1 MGLLN
6 IFRPSRS
13 IVSRLTWRITVATI
27 ISLILILGLIFV
39 LIYILGVAATGLIF
53 GTAME
58 VTNEKMNTVF
68 SNVEAVVRN
77 NVPEAKKNIYQDDM
91 LFSSVQHMLKLNEEI
106 MGTAIAFNPDYE
118 PKKGQRYAP
127 YAFRTTTG
135 IHTTQLNSRAY
146 NYPEKEWFKKPV
158 ELKKACWSEPYVD
171 EGGGGFPMI
180 TYSLPLI
187 NDKDEA
193 YAVYTA
199 DLSLDWIETLRQKS
213 DSAFNENFMDVFDNE
228 AKSHFTSFLVTR
240 QGTIVAHPDSS
251 LVMKASLKDY
261 FKNIKGKEK
270 RKEKIIKDVLEIGTD
285 DRLYRLYRDKNESYI
300 LMFAACVERTDWLM
314 VVTLPVGDLLWL
326 LNSMMI
332 FMGFLSFIGI
342 GIIVLACYF
351 TVRKVTKPIRQF
363 TVSADEIAK
372 GNFTAELPK
381 VKTKDEMRRLRDSF
395 ETMQLSLVKQIEE
408 TEAIIEDK
416 GRIEGELQTARSIQM
431 SMLPKTFPPYPDRD
445 DIDIYGQ
452 LMPAK
457 EVGGDLFDFFLRDEK
472 LFFCIGDVS
481 GKGVPASLLMAVT
494 RSLFRTIASHE
505 SQPARIMTA
514 INESISEDNES
525 NMFVTL
531 FIGVLDLPTGRM
543 RYSNAGHDAPILIGD
558 QGVGFL
564 PCDPNLPV
572 GIITD
577 WKFTLQETVIDSQTT
592 IFLYTDG
599 LTEAENLRHEQFQEE
614 RVLDTACEAERKPEK
629 FIEHMTKVVQ
639 DFVGNAEQSDDQTML
654 AIQYSKEQ
662 DDDMRLSRSL
672 KLTNNVDEVPQL
684 AAFVDEVCE
693 AIGLDMSLTMSLN
706 LAIEEAVVIVMDYAY
721 PTGKKGDILI
731 EAKANNQ
738 CLKIVIIDWG
748 TPFDP
753 TTKAEV
759 DTTLSAEERPIG
771 GLGIHLV
778 RQIMD
783 SINYER
789 IDGKNV
795 LTLRKKT
802 V

>member
-27 ISLILILGLIFV
+27 ISLILILGLIFFI
-39 LIYILGVAATGLIF
+39 IYVVGAALMGITF
-53 GTAME
+53 GAAME

-91 LFSSVQHMLKLNEEI
+91 LFFAVQHMLKLNDEI
-106 MGTAIAFNPDYE
+106 MGAAIAFNPAVE
-118 PKKGQRYAP
+118 PKKGQLYAP
-127 YAFRTTTG
+127 YAYRTSMG

-158 ELKKACWSEPYVD
+158 ELKKGCWSEPYVD
-171 EGGGGFPMI
+171 EGGGNIPMI

-187 NDKDEA
+187 KDSSEV

-199 DLSLDWIETLRQKS
+199 DLSLDWIETLRLKS
-213 DSAFNENFMDVFDNE
+213 DSTFNDNFMDIFVDE
-228 AKSHFTSFLVTR
+228 GKSHFTSFLVTR

-251 LVMKASLKDY
+251 LVMRASLKDY
-261 FKNIKGKEK
+261 FKDIKDTEK
-270 RKEKIIKDVLEIGTD
+270 RKVKIAQDILEITPNQ
-285 DRLYRLYRDKNESYI
+285 RLYKFYEDKDGSYI
-300 LMFAACVERTDWLM
+300 LMFAACIERTDWLM
-314 VVTLPVGDLLWL
+314 VVTLPIRDLLWL
-326 LNSMMI
+326 LNSLMA
-332 FMGFLSFIGI
+332 FMGVLTFFGI

-363 TVSADEIAK
+363 TTSADEIAK

-381 VKTKDEMRRLRDSF
+381 IKTKDEMRRLRDSF

-408 TEAIIEDK
+408 TKAVNEEK
-416 GRIEGELQTARSIQM
+416 GRMEGELHIARNIQM

-457 EVGGDLFDFFLRDEK
+457 EVGGDLFDFFIRDEK

-494 RSLFRTIASHE
+494 RSLFRTVSTHE
-505 SQPARIMTA
+505 AMPSRIMTA

-525 NMFVTL
+525 SMFVTL
-531 FIGVLDLPTGRM
+531 FIGVLDLPTGRL
-543 RYSNAGHDAPILIGD
+543 RYTNAGHDEPILIGD
-558 QGVGFL
+558 IGIGHL
-564 PCDPNLPV
+564 PCNPNIPV
-572 GIITD
+572 GID
-577 WKFTLQETVIDSQTT
+577 SEWKFTTQEDIINSQTT

-614 RVLDTACEAERKPEK
+614 RVLDTCCECERKPDK
-629 FIEHMTKVVQ
+629 FIEHMTKVVH

-662 DDDMRLSRSL
+662 DENTRLSRSL
-672 KLTNNVDEVPQL
+672 KLTNDLEEVHLL

-693 AIGLDMSLTMSLN
+693 TIGLDMSLTMSLN
-706 LAIEEAVVIVMDYAY
+706 LAIEEAVVNVIDYAY
-721 PTGKKGDILI
+721 PAGTKGDILI
-731 EAKANNQ
+731 EATANEQ
-738 CLKIVIIDWG
+738 YLKIIINDWG

-753 TTKAEV
+753 TAKGDV

-789 IDGKNV
+789 TDGKNV
-795 LTLRKKT
+795 LTLRKKI

>member
-1 MGLLN
+1 
-6 IFRPSRS
+6 
-13 IVSRLTWRITVATI
+13 
-27 ISLILILGLIFV
+27 
-39 LIYILGVAATGLIF
+39 
-53 GTAME
+53 
-58 VTNEKMNTVF
+58 
-68 SNVEAVVRN
+68 
-77 NVPEAKKNIYQDDM
+77 
-91 LFSSVQHMLKLNEEI
+91 
-106 MGTAIAFNPDYE
+106 
-118 PKKGQRYAP
+118 
-127 YAFRTTTG
+127 
-135 IHTTQLNSRAY
+135 
-146 NYPEKEWFKKPV
+146 
-158 ELKKACWSEPYVD
+158 
-171 EGGGGFPMI
+171 
-180 TYSLPLI
+180 
-187 NDKDEA
+187 
-193 YAVYTA
+193 
-199 DLSLDWIETLRQKS
+199 
-213 DSAFNENFMDVFDNE
+213 
-228 AKSHFTSFLVTR
+228 
-240 QGTIVAHPDSS
+240 
-251 LVMKASLKDY
+251 
-261 FKNIKGKEK
+261 
-270 RKEKIIKDVLEIGTD
+270 
-285 DRLYRLYRDKNESYI
+285 
-300 LMFAACVERTDWLM
+300 
-314 VVTLPVGDLLWL
+314 
-326 LNSMMI
+326 
-332 FMGFLSFIGI
+332 
-342 GIIVLACYF
+342 
-351 TVRKVTKPIRQF
+351 
-363 TVSADEIAK
+363 
-372 GNFTAELPK
+372 
-381 VKTKDEMRRLRDSF
+381 
-395 ETMQLSLVKQIEE
+395 
-408 TEAIIEDK
+408 
-416 GRIEGELQTARSIQM
+416 
-431 SMLPKTFPPYPDRD
+431 
-445 DIDIYGQ
+445 
-452 LMPAK
+452 
-457 EVGGDLFDFFLRDEK
+457 VGGDLFDFFLRDEK

-494 RSLFRTIASHE
+494 RSLFRTISSHE

-543 RYSNAGHDAPILIGD
+543 RYSNAGHDAPILIGN

-572 GIITD
+572 GIVTD

-672 KLTNNVDEVPQL
+672 KLTNDLDEVPQL

-706 LAIEEAVVIVMDYAY
+706 LAIEEAVVNVMDYAY

-731 EAKANNQ
+731 EAKANDQ

>member
-27 ISLILILGLIFV
+27 ISLILILGLIFFI
-39 LIYILGVAATGLIF
+39 IYVVGAALMGITF

-91 LFSSVQHMLKLNEEI
+91 LFFAVQHMLKLNDEI
-106 MGTAIAFNPDYE
+106 MGAAIAFNPDYE
-118 PKKGQRYAP
+118 PKKGQLYAP
-127 YAFRTTTG
+127 YAYRTSMG

-158 ELKKACWSEPYVD
+158 ELKKGYWSEPYVD
-171 EGGGGFPMI
+171 EGGGNIPMI

-187 NDKDEA
+187 KDSSEV

-213 DSAFNENFMDVFDNE
+213 DSTFNDNFMDIFDDE

-251 LVMKASLKDY
+251 LVMRASLKDY
-261 FKNIKGKEK
+261 FKDIKESEK
-270 RKEKIIKDVLEIGTD
+270 RKAKLAQDILGIGPDVKLIKIYE
-285 DRLYRLYRDKNESYI
+285 DKNGKYI
-300 LMFAACVERTDWLM
+300 WMFAACIERTDWLM
-314 VVTLPVGDLLWL
+314 VMTLPVSELLWL
-326 LNSMMI
+326 LNSFMV
-332 FMGFLSFIGI
+332 FMGVLTFIGI

-351 TVRKVTKPIRQF
+351 AVRKVTKPIRQF
-363 TVSADEIAK
+363 TTSADEIAK

-381 VKTKDEMRRLRDSF
+381 IKTKDEMRRLRDSF

-408 TEAIIEDK
+408 TKAVNEDK

-457 EVGGDLFDFFLRDEK
+457 EVGGDLFDFFIRDEK

-494 RSLFRTIASHE
+494 RSLFRTVSSREAMPS
-505 SQPARIMTA
+505 RIMTA

-531 FIGVLDLPTGRM
+531 FIGVLDLPTGRL
-543 RYSNAGHDAPILIGD
+543 RYTNAGHDEPILIGN
-558 QGVGFL
+558 VGIGHL
-564 PCDPNLPV
+564 PCKPNIPV
-572 GIITD
+572 GIDPD
-577 WKFTLQETVIDSQTT
+577 WKFTTQEDIINSQTT

-614 RVLDTACEAERKPEK
+614 RVLDTACEAERKPDK
-629 FIEHMTKVVQ
+629 FIEHMTKVVH

-662 DDDMRLSRSL
+662 DDNTRLDRSL
-672 KLTNNVDEVPQL
+672 KLTNDLDEVHQL

-693 AIGLDMSLTMSLN
+693 TTGLDMSLTMSLN
-706 LAIEEAVVIVMDYAY
+706 LAIEEAVVNVIDYAY
-721 PTGKKGDILI
+721 PAGTKGDILI
-731 EAKANNQ
+731 EARANEQ
-738 CLKIVIIDWG
+738 YLKIVINDWG

-753 TTKAEV
+753 TAKGDV

-789 IDGKNV
+789 TDGKNV
-795 LTLRKKT
+795 LTLRKKI